1 MHRCTIGLLVV
12 AFIFV
17 VNTPLVR
24 ANGLLIHDCLVLV
37 QKMEKQAGVDRKKLA
52 KAKQGC
58 KKAQKLHEAGKQHA
72 AVIKV
77 GQAIT
82 LAGKAGKR
90 PATAEVSSGNGSGMS
105 GGNGG
110 GGGSGY

>member
-1 MHRCTIGLLVV
+1 MHGCTIGLLVG
-12 AFIFV
+12 ALIFV
-17 VNTPLVR
+17 VNTSLVQ
-24 ANGLLIHDCLVLV
+24 ANGLLVHDCLVLV

-58 KKAQKLHEAGKQHA
+58 EKAQKLHKAGKQHA

-82 LAGKAGKR
+82 LAGKAGKGSV
-90 PATAEVSSGNGSGMS
+90 TTEVSSDNGSGGM
-105 GGNGG
+105 GNGG
-110 GGGSGY
+110 GY

>member
-17 VNTPLVR
+17 INTPLVR

-52 KAKQGC
+52 KVKQGC

-90 PATAEVSSGNGSGMS
+90 SATAEVSSGNG
-105 GGNGG
+105 G